1 MPPPIKKLADKF
13 LSNPKM
19 IEVAR
24 PASRNENIEQFLV
37 KTSER
42 GKRDTLRDLIEA
54 EDIHTAIIFCNR
66 KTKVRELAK
75 SLQRYR
81 YKAGEIHG
89 DMDQSSRIA
98 EPDRFQAETINLPV
112 ATDVA
117 ARGLDVQGGSHEI
130 GR

>member
-1 MPPPIKKLADKF
+1 M
-13 LSNPKM
+13 S
-19 IEVAR
+19 EVAR

-66 KTKVRELAK
+66 KTTVRELAK

-89 DMDQSSRIA
+89 DMDQSSRIRSEEHTSELQSLMRTSYA
-98 EPDRFQAETINLPV
+98 VICLKKKT
-112 ATDVA
+112 
-117 ARGLDVQGGSHEI
+117 
-130 GR
+130 